1 MGVMRSGLLGEIDAM
16 SFDTLRTNKLRS
28 ALTVLGVVIGITSI
42 VGMTSLIRGFDE
54 SLRDSIR
61 ELGPN
66 TVFIAKFSGVSILA
80 GRDFVELLK
89 RPNITMADARAIVRE
104 SPSVKLVDVMLGG
117 AGNNRDRVFYRN
129 KRSKEVA
136 VLGATGNFAQVNF
149 LKLEAGRFFND
160 SEVQH
165 RRNVVVLG
173 QTPYVSLFG
182 QEGLD
187 PIGKK
192 VRIGGDE
199 FSVVGVVGKRPTPG
213 GMDAGADDFVVIPL
227 TSHEKMFG
235 RTGAGRVRVNNRIV
249 DESAFRSAMIAIVP
263 REDAGREAAIREAET
278 VMRIRHGLRLDE
290 PNDFDIVTQDAALK
304 VWDQF
309 SRATFLA
316 LVVISSIALMVGG
329 IGVMAIMMISVTER
343 TREIGVRKA
352 LGARRREILWQFLIE
367 AAFLTSAGGVLGILF
382 GSGIGVGVHWLTG
395 FPVSLPWWS
404 FALGIGFSA
413 SVGIFF
419 GLFPAIKASRLDPI
433 EALRYE

>member
-1 MGVMRSGLLGEIDAM
+1 MAAPLRAGLLGEIVSMA
-16 SFDTLRTNKLRS
+16 FDTLRTSKMRS

-61 ELGPN
+61 ALGPQ
-66 TVFIAKFSGVSILA
+66 TVFVQKFSAVSFAAGKTFIDLA
-80 GRDFVELLK
+80 K
-89 RPNITMADARAIVRE
+89 RPNMTRDDARAVARE
-104 SPSVKLVDVMLGG
+104 CPSIAVVDVWLGG
-117 AGNNRDRVFYRN
+117 GGNERTRVFFGHE
-129 KRSKEVA
+129 KTTPIA
-136 VLGATGNFAQVNF
+136 ILGATENFSAVNF
-149 LKLEAGRFFND
+149 IKLELGRLFTPG
-160 SEVQH
+160 EVEH
-165 RRNVVVLG
+165 RRQVVVLG
-173 QTPYVSLFG
+173 QSPYKSLFPSI
-182 QEGLD
+182 D

-192 VRIGGDE
+192 VRIGTNE
-199 FSVVGVVGKRPTPG
+199 FTVIGVFATRPSPG
-213 GMDAGADDFVVIPL
+213 GFGGADDFVVIPF
-227 TSHEKMFG
+227 TAHEKFYG
-235 RTGAGRVRVNNRIV
+235 KVQKKGYTGGAITPA
-249 DESAFRSAMIAIVP
+249 AFRSAMIAIVP
-263 REDAGREAAIREAET
+263 REDATREQAMKEAEA
-278 VMRIRHGLRLDE
+278 VMRIRHNLKLDE
-290 PNDFDIVTQDAALK
+290 PNDFDLVTQDAILK

-309 SRATFLA
+309 SQATFLA
-316 LVVISSIALMVGG
+316 LVAISSIALMVGG

-367 AAFLTSAGGVLGILF
+367 AAFLTSMGGVLGIIF
-382 GSGIGVGVHWLTG
+382 GSGIGMIVHWVSG

>member
-1 MGVMRSGLLGEIDAM
+1 MATIRSGLFREIVSM
-16 SFDTLRTNKLRS
+16 SFDTLRTSKMRS

-61 ELGPN
+61 ALGPN
-66 TVFIAKFSGVSILA
+66 TVFIQKFSALSFSA
-80 GRDFVELLK
+80 GKSFLEVAK
-89 RPNITMADARAIVRE
+89 RPNITREDARAVARE
-104 SPSVKLVDVMLGG
+104 SPSIAVVDVWLGG
-117 AGNNRDRVFYRN
+117 QDRTRVYYGHE
-129 KRSKEVA
+129 KTTQIG
-136 VLGATGNFAQVNF
+136 VLGATENFSAVNF
-149 LKLEAGRFFND
+149 IKLELGRLFTP
-160 SEVQH
+160 SEVEH
-165 RRNVVVLG
+165 RRQVVVLG
-173 QTPYVSLFG
+173 QNPYKSLFPNI
-182 QEGLD
+182 D
-187 PIGKK
+187 PLGKK
-192 VRIGGDE
+192 VRIGANE
-199 FSVVGVVGKRPTPG
+199 FTVIGVFGKRPSPG
-213 GMDAGADDFVVIPL
+213 GFGGADDFVVIPF
-227 TSHEKMFG
+227 TAQEKFYG
-235 RTGAGRVRVNNRIV
+235 KVVKGGYTGGGNVSRAAV
-249 DESAFRSAMIAIVP
+249 RSAMIAIVP
-263 REDAGREAAIREAET
+263 RDDATRAQAMAEAEA
-278 VMRIRHGLRLDE
+278 VMRIRHNLKLDE
-290 PNDFDIVTQDAALK
+290 PNDFDLVTQDAILK

-309 SRATFLA
+309 SQATFLA

-367 AAFLTSAGGVLGILF
+367 AIFLTSTGGLLGILF
-382 GSGIGVGVHWLTG
+382 GSSIGMVVHWLSG